1 MFGKLKNKIEADD
14 RLKTSW
20 IIIPCVKTTLTL
32 WVTLEFHNAKVISMS
47 VYSDLDAM
55 DEGKFFARIP
65 SILKESAENL
75 ALKNKEIADIKEQT
89 KASKA
94 EKHLKEKTLK
104 ATLKKLKLQSR
115 EKEDKVIGRQLMTS
129 LLG

>member
-1 MFGKLKNKIEADD
+1 MRKDYVIMGNL
-14 RLKTSW
+14 
-20 IIIPCVKTTLTL
+20 
-32 WVTLEFHNAKVISMS
+32 LEFHNAKVISMS

-75 ALKNKEIADIKEQT
+75 ALKNKEIAKEQT

-94 EKHLKEKTLK
+94 EKPKGENAKSDSKETKALK
-104 ATLKKLKLQSR
+104 
-115 EKEDKVIGRQLMTS
+115 
-129 LLG
+129 

>member
-1 MFGKLKNKIEADD
+1 MFGEAKNKIEADD
-14 RLKTSW
+14 RLKDFVDNNSMRKDY
-20 IIIPCVKTTLTL
+20 VNLMGNL
-32 WVTLEFHNAKVISMS
+32 LEFHNAKVISMS

-94 EKHLKEKTLK
+94 EKAPKGENAKSDSKETKALK
-104 ATLKKLKLQSR
+104 
-115 EKEDKVIGRQLMTS
+115 
-129 LLG
+129 

>member
-1 MFGKLKNKIEADD
+1 MGNL
-14 RLKTSW
+14 
-20 IIIPCVKTTLTL
+20 
-32 WVTLEFHNAKVISMS
+32 LEFHNAKVISMS

-75 ALKNKEIADIKEQT
+75 ALKNKEIAKEQT

-94 EKHLKEKTLK
+94 EKTKGENAKSDSKETKALK
-104 ATLKKLKLQSR
+104 
-115 EKEDKVIGRQLMTS
+115 
-129 LLG
+129 

>member
-1 MFGKLKNKIEADD
+1 LGNL
-14 RLKTSW
+14 
-20 IIIPCVKTTLTL
+20 
-32 WVTLEFHNAKVISMS
+32 LEFHNAKVIS

-55 DEGKFFARIP
+55 DEGKFLQIP

-94 EKHLKEKTLK
+94 EKAPKGENAKSDSKETKALK
-104 ATLKKLKLQSR
+104 
-115 EKEDKVIGRQLMTS
+115 
-129 LLG
+129 